1 MRTCSTRQRSLRG
14 RLSRQGRMHRKCLT
28 LAPALA
34 DGLQRVPKSPWLG
47 ANSLQT
53 HKRNA
58 PPKRGV
64 PGVHQGGEISPTRTD
79 GGSQARIRPVRPG
92 CNQSDSGTPL
102 APLWQQSH
110 RLQGTATVTGVGF
123 FDLPARVKEPRKIRT
138 EVSAIRFVHGPVP
151 DPPKSGCHGALPA
164 GLPRDRLHA
173 EGVVSSARAV
183 APGLRPAGA

>member
-1 MRTCSTRQRSLRG
+1 MKACPGAGPTRN
-14 RLSRQGRMHRKCLT
+14 CLT
-28 LAPALA
+28 GAQSGAHRP
-34 DGLQRVPKSPWLG
+34 QRLRRPLRLVRDPCKLS
-47 ANSLQT
+47 
-53 HKRNA
+53 KRND
-58 PPKRGV
+58 PPRRAVSGV
-64 PGVHQGGEISPTRTD
+64 LQGGEISALRTD
-79 GGSQARIRPVRPG
+79 GRSQARIRPVRPG
-92 CNQSDSGTPL
+92 CNRPDSGTTL
-102 APLWQQSH
+102 APLWHQSH

-183 APGLRPAGA
+183 ATGLRPAGA